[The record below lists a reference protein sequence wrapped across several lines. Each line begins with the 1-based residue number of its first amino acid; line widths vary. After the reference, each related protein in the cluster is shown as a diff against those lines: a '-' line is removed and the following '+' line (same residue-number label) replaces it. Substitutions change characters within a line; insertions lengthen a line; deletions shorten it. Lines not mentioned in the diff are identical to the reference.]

1 MGLSLPVEPSALT
14 RDKKTLSKL
23 RLNLKRNRREDH
35 SSKMDECAEA
45 FRYEDCKDQ
54 FWNPDRFSLLYGT
67 PIWEQSD
74 ETQRLRLNQ
83 LYWVAYYAQ
92 IISAEIATIHFNAMS
107 ATGLYGLADYREVCD
122 VLDLESS
129 QERAHINVFR
139 VVAEQVE
146 ADLFGE
152 RVFTRPWRGP
162 FFETMIFPDSNAIK
176 RWYKGVALKFFG
188 QLSSSNAFIA
198 SQYLTVRGLRTLN
211 GKMVQQGLS
220 DFYADLPDK
229 AGAPMPAAI
238 SHYHYMD
245 ESYHFNSSCIIG
257 LDVVRSL
264 PAPTAFERA
273 VTNAAI
279 AGCQRDHANFSVV
292 VNGLF
297 WYEPATFPTVYK
309 VLRGP
314 VFGMSDADAREWMRR
329 SFCEENEGVR
339 LAQAQHEIASASYER
354 FLDPLEFIN
363 TKNRTLA
370 IMRKASV
377 ERYLKQNKRALSR
390 LKGVA

>member
-1 MGLSLPVEPSALT
+1 
-14 RDKKTLSKL
+14 
-23 RLNLKRNRREDH
+23 
-35 SSKMDECAEA
+35 
-45 FRYEDCKDQ
+45 
-54 FWNPDRFSLLYGT
+54 
-67 PIWEQSD
+67 
-74 ETQRLRLNQ
+74 
-83 LYWVAYYAQ
+83 VAYYAQ
-92 IISAEIATIHFNAMS
+92 IISAEIATIHFNSMS
-107 ATGLYGLADYREVCD
+107 ATGLYGLSDFREVCD

-129 QERAHINVFR
+129 QERAHIHVFR
-139 VVAEQVE
+139 TVADQVE

-152 RVFTRPWRGP
+152 RIFTRPWRGP

-176 RWYKGVALKFFG
+176 RWYKRLALKAFG
-188 QLSSSNAFIA
+188 QLSASNAFIA

-220 DFYADLPDK
+220 DFYAELPEK
-229 AGAPMPAAI
+229 ENAPMPAAI
-238 SHYHYMD
+238 SHYHFMD

-264 PAPTAFERA
+264 APPTAFERA

-309 VLRGP
+309 LLRSAI
-314 VFGMSDADAREWMRR
+314 FSMSNTEAREWMRR
-329 SFCEENEGVR
+329 CFCVENEGIS
-339 LAQAQHEIASASYER
+339 LAQKQHEIASASYER

-363 TKNRTLA
+363 SKNRSLA

-377 ERYLKQNKRALSR
+377 GRYLRQNQRALAR
-390 LKGVA
+390 LKGAA